1 MTNIKSDKNI
11 SIKANAK
18 PDKKVSITAFEK
30 IMKETNSPT
39 KTIEWNG
46 IEVTIKPT
54 LSFKDVLSFVD
65 NVVKSCF
72 TMDSNSYIPEVK
84 EFVIKCC
91 ILEMYA
97 NFALPTNIE
106 RKYDLLY
113 CTDAVNVVVA
123 NINKNQFEEILNA
136 IDAKIDNIAQA
147 NIEAINKQMNE
158 LYSAF
163 NNLQEQMA
171 GIFAG
176 IGTDEISKLIG
187 AIAGDKF
194 DETKLVQA
202 YIDKRNT
209 DSAKENGEA

>member
-1 MTNIKSDKNI
+1 MAK
-11 SIKANAK
+11 NAK
-18 PDKKVSITAFEK
+18 TKRISASAFEK
-30 IMKETNSPT
+30 VMRGTYSSF

-72 TMDSNSYIPEVK
+72 SAGDGSYIPEVK
-84 EFVIKCC
+84 DFVTKCC

-97 NFALPTNIE
+97 NFALPTNVE
-106 RKYDLLY
+106 RKYDLIY
-113 CTDAVNVVVA
+113 CTDAIDVVVA
-123 NINKNQFEEILNA
+123 NINTIQLQEIIDA

-147 NIEAINKQMNE
+147 NIEAVNKQMNE
-158 LYSAF
+158 LYSAL
-163 NNLQEQMA
+163 NNLQEQMT

-176 IGTDEISKLIG
+176 VGTEEISKLIG
-187 AIAGDKF
+187 AITGDTF

-202 YIDKRNT
+202 YIDKKNA
-209 DSAKENGEA
+209 DSSKENGEA

>member
-1 MTNIKSDKNI
+1 MDNVKSN
-11 SIKANAK
+11 
-18 PDKKVSITAFEK
+18 KKVSITTLEK
-30 IMKETNSPT
+30 IMQETYMPA
-39 KTIEWNG
+39 KVVEWNG
-46 IEVTIKPT
+46 VEVTIKPT

-65 NVVKSCF
+65 SVVKSCF
-72 TMDSNSYIPEVK
+72 TTDNGSYIPEVK
-84 EFVIKCC
+84 EFVTKCC

-97 NFALPTNIE
+97 NFALPTNVE
-106 RKYDLLY
+106 RKYDLVY
-113 CTDAVNVVVA
+113 CTDAVNMVVA
-123 NINKNQFEEILNA
+123 NINTAQLQEIVEA
-136 IDAKIDNIAQA
+136 IDTKIDNIAQA
-147 NIEAINKQMNE
+147 NIEAVNKQMNE

-163 NNLQEQMA
+163 NNLQEQMT

-209 DSAKENGEA
+209 DSTKENGEA

>member
-1 MTNIKSDKNI
+1 MDNVKSN
-11 SIKANAK
+11 
-18 PDKKVSITAFEK
+18 KKVSIATLEK
-30 IMKETNSPT
+30 IMNEPYMPAKVV
-39 KTIEWNG
+39 EWNG
-46 IEVTIKPT
+46 VEVTIKPT

-65 NVVKSCF
+65 SVVKSCF
-72 TMDSNSYIPEVK
+72 TTDNGSYIPEVK
-84 EFVIKCC
+84 EFVTKCC

-97 NFALPTNIE
+97 NFALPTNVE
-106 RKYDLLY
+106 RKYDLVY
-113 CTDAVNVVVA
+113 CTDAVNMVVA
-123 NINKNQFEEILNA
+123 NINTAQLQEIVEA
-136 IDAKIDNIAQA
+136 IDTKIDNIAQA
-147 NIEAINKQMNE
+147 NIEAVNKQMNE

-163 NNLQEQMA
+163 NNLQEQMT